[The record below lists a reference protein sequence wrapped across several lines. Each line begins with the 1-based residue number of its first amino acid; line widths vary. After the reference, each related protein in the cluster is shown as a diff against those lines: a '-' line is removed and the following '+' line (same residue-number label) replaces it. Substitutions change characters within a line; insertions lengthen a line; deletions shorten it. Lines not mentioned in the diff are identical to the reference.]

1 MLWGQQRNSYVSQ
14 GNERHSH
21 EILEFNMVRDVESRG
36 REKVAIT
43 DFAKRQPECIKDQQ
57 KVNLLSLQH
66 IPEYYYKCDYGF
78 RLQAEVEMCYL
89 AHSE

>member
-21 EILEFNMVRDVESRG
+21 EILGFNMVRDVESRG

-57 KVNLLSLQH
+57 RAISLVFSIFQSMT
-66 IPEYYYKCDYGF
+66 INVIMALDS
-78 RLQAEVEMCYL
+78 RLR
-89 AHSE
+89 